1 MCIRDREKPAGA
13 LVPGIAGLVISID
26 VKEGDRVQ
34 EGDQVAVI
42 EAMKMMRPYLA
53 PHGGVVKKVCFEAN
67 QTIDTDDIL
76 MIVE

>member
-1 MCIRDREKPAGA
+1 MI
-13 LVPGIAGLVISID
+13 PGIAGLVISID
-26 VKEGDRVQ
+26 VKEGDQIQ

-42 EAMKMMRPYLA
+42 EAMKMMRPYHA

-67 QTIDTDDIL
+67 QTIDTEDIL